1 MKNINEIK
9 SRLFTDDVLSLKT
22 SNKSENCS
30 SYFNALA
37 GDSIERKDIATIYFT
52 HLERDEMDILGI
64 GINSD
69 SLPSGAT
76 PPKGMLYFCGDLNKE
91 NATYYSSDI
100 RQLIALYPRTHKVGN
115 GVIKFDLLDIL
126 EVNNVKGNVSLSYKV
141 IVTGAAKMLSQRM
154 KDLIT
159 EDFIE
164 YEYDYGED
172 CDFDKISERSCSISF
187 RVSVVEPKGK
197 RVSFY
202 DKAVRANL
210 LILGFIQEF
219 LLHHKE
225 DANADAIEGFEEHS
239 YMTKFLHYAL
249 SKFDDQVNL
258 CDFKGSDGLSIEL
271 LTQKYRQ
278 NKKAT
283 LIGGFFLGLI

>member
-52 HLERDEMDILGI
+52 HLERDEMDSLGI

-91 NATYYSSDI
+91 NAIHYSRDI
-100 RQLIALYPRTHKVGN
+100 RQLIALYPRTHKVGT

-126 EVNNVKGNVSLSYKV
+126 EVNNAKGNVSLSYKV

-172 CDFDKISERSCSISF
+172 CDFDKISEISCSISF
-187 RVSVVEPKGK
+187 RVIVVEPKGK

-210 LILGFIQEF
+210 LILGFLQEF
-219 LLHHKE
+219 LQHHKE
-225 DANADAIEGFEEHS
+225 DANADTIEGFEDHS
-239 YMTKFLHYAL
+239 HMTQFLDYAL
-249 SKFDDQVNL
+249 IEFGDKQAQVNL
-258 CDFKGSDGLSIEL
+258 CNFKGSDGLSINL
-271 LTQKYRQ
+271 LS
-278 NKKAT
+278 
-283 LIGGFFLGLI
+283 

>member
-9 SRLFTDDVLSLKT
+9 SRLFADDVLSLKKSNT
-22 SNKSENCS
+22 SEDCF

-52 HLERDEMDILGI
+52 NLDRDEMDSI

-69 SLPSGAT
+69 SLPAGAT
-76 PPKGMLYFCGDLNKE
+76 LPKSMLYFCGDLNKE
-91 NATYYSSDI
+91 NAIYYSSDI

-115 GVIKFDLLDIL
+115 GVSTDVIKFDLFDNL
-126 EVNNVKGNVSLSYKV
+126 EVNNAQGNFSLSYKV
-141 IVTGAAKMLSQRM
+141 IVTGAAKILSQRM

-172 CDFDKISERSCSISF
+172 CEFDKISERTCNISF

-225 DANADAIEGFEEHS
+225 DANADAIEGFEDHS
-239 YMTKFLHYAL
+239 YMTKFLDYAL
-249 SKFDDQVNL
+249 SEFGANEAQVNL
-258 CDFKGSDGLSIEL
+258 CDFKDSDGLSISL
-271 LTQKYRQ
+271 LT
-278 NKKAT
+278 
-283 LIGGFFLGLI
+283 